1 MPEVRAAAERASNEL
16 PSSRVAAVVPASRD
30 VVVASIVSDLEPA
43 DAKGHT
49 DAMREAVGTIP
60 DAQDWLTGQAATEH
74 DLDPVFADDLK
85 KGEVYLAVPIALLLL
100 MFTFGTLAF
109 LLPAVFAL
117 FTIPSTLGIVWIFA
131 KFMELTTY
139 LTNLVSLIGLGIAI
153 DYSLLIVYRFREELA
168 KHDSKDDAIVR
179 AMATA
184 GRAVV
189 FSGTAVAIG
198 LSLLLFM
205 PLPFMR
211 GFGVGGLI
219 IPAVSVFAAVTL
231 LPVLLSLVAVKLDR
245 VRLLP
250 KSWLEKR
257 ESHEHGFWPALA
269 RRIMRRPLPFA
280 IGAAGLLILMAL
292 PCWRSSSGPARTPAS
307 RSASS
312 RCRVSTS

>member
-1 MPEVRAAAERASNEL
+1 MPQVRAAAERASNEL

-117 FTIPSTLGIVWIFA
+117 FTIPTTLGIVWIFA
-131 KFMELTTY
+131 NFMELATY
-139 LTNLVSLIGLGIAI
+139 LQNMVTLIGLGIAI
-153 DYSLLIVYRFREELA
+153 DYSLLVVYRYREELRKA
-168 KHDSKDDAIVR
+168 SSKEDAIVR
-179 AMATA
+179 TMETA

-189 FSGTAVAIG
+189 FSGSAVGIG
-198 LSLLLFM
+198 LALMLFM

-211 GFGVGGLI
+211 GFGIGGLV
-219 IPAVSVFAAVTL
+219 IPLVSVVCALTL
-231 LPVLLSLVAVKLDR
+231 LPVLLYFLAAKLDG
-245 VRLLP
+245 VRLIP
-250 KSWLEKR
+250 KRIVERR
-257 ESHEHGFWPALA
+257 EDAGQNMWVRLSRA
-269 RRIMRRPLPFA
+269 IMRRPAVF
-280 IGAAGLLILMAL
+280 AAGTTAFLVLLAL
-292 PCWRSSSGPARTPAS
+292 PVFTMQVGPGSNEGIPQDLS
-307 RSASS
+307 LIHI
-312 RCRVSTS
+312 